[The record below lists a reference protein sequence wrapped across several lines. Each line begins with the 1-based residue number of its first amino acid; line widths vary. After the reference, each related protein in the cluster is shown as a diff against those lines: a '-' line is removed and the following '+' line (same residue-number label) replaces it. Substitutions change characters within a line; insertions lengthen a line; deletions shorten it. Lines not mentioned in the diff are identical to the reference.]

1 MSPDWQVS
9 QVASSPIMRRMM
21 KAKPMLTPTPNSMRK
36 SVSMDSMPLPGPRV
50 AALNEVREAIQNRNI
65 VTITSCVAVP
75 STVCFVQILRALEH
89 SFLIV
94 YYKPF

>member
-50 AALNEVREAIQNRNI
+50 AALNEVREACFLFRNGD
-65 VTITSCVAVP
+65 CN
-75 STVCFVQILRALEH
+75 QRRASL
-89 SFLIV
+89 FPVRLKIIDV
-94 YYKPF
+94 LF